1 MRPGVS
7 AALPAR
13 GPCWPIMRTRKIVL
27 NLDEAVLQA
36 ASGRLW
42 KDKRTL
48 KEELAWLIEQGLRH
62 ADDDQAA
69 DDEPLAQAV

>member
-1 MRPGVS
+1 
-7 AALPAR
+7 
-13 GPCWPIMRTRKIVL
+13 MRTRKIVL